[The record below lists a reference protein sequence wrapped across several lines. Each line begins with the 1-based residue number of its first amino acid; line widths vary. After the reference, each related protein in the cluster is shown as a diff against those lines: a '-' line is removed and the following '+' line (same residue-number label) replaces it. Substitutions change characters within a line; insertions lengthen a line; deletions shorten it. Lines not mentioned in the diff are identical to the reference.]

1 MFNVYFQM
9 NEKLS
14 ELLAQ
19 ILHAEEVNKASTNS
33 PKTKPDSKFKFREPK
48 RDTVVVI
55 PRSLLQHTVKIP
67 EEVIFVLFTYCQQFV
82 LKFCL

>member
-9 NEKLS
+9 NEKQS

-33 PKTKPDSKFKFREPK
+33 PKTKPDNKFKFREPK
-48 RDTVVVI
+48 RD
-55 PRSLLQHTVKIP
+55 TVKIP

-82 LKFCL
+82 LKF